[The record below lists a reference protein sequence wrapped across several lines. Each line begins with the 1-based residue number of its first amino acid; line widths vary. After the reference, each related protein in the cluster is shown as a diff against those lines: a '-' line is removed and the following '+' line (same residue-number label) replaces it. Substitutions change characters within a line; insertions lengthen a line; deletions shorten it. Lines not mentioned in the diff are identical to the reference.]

1 MSSSKRTAQIGDIVL
16 LQQGIGV
23 IRYRGEVDFDEGE
36 EYFGVEL
43 KGPQITGGHN
53 GTYNGKKY
61 FVTRGGDGRG
71 IFIRK
76 PQILRIISSEE
87 ILEKLAEIYDILKGR
102 RGHSHFI
109 DRQSYNDLEEQHND
123 LQLKYKDKEQE
134 LTDLQLDLSLY
145 KEQISMMKGTL
156 GDKIEETAK
165 MTERNNYMSSKIQRA
180 EDQLGSRLSQTNLG
194 HVAKLL
200 QSEQEPSSS
209 NNNNNN
215 EPQPSQLSTYQPPDL
230 SNKDKPKSR
239 HTKQRSS
246 TTIELDQ
253 LQDNFSEIARSVQA
267 YGQKDSMYRILLC
280 VLFLRK
286 IASECDI

>member
-1 MSSSKRTAQIGDIVL
+1 MSSSKRNAQIGDIVL

-43 KGPQITGGHN
+43 KGPSISGGHN

-109 DRQSYNDLEEQHND
+109 DRQSYENLEEQHND
-123 LQLKYKDKEQE
+123 LKSKYHDKEQE
-134 LTDLQLDLSLY
+134 LTDLQLDLSLL

-165 MTERNNYMSSKIQRA
+165 MTEHNNYMTQKIQRA
-180 EDQLGSRLSQTNLG
+180 EDQLGSRLSQTNLN
-194 HVAKLL
+194 HVAQLL
-200 QSEQEPSSS
+200 QSEQETEPQQQPSSFS
-209 NNNNNN
+209 NGGTNGTN
-215 EPQPSQLSTYQPPDL
+215 EPQPSQLSTYKPPDL
-230 SNKDKPKSR
+230 NGNDNKPRPR
-239 HTKQRSS
+239 HNKQKSS

-267 YGQKDSMYRILLC
+267 YGQKDSMYL
-280 VLFLRK
+280 
-286 IASECDI
+286 